1 MTLNRHQDRFD
12 LYFADPRSTLCKL
25 ILRDES
31 PYYIKENI
39 FDNIKFY
46 PEAFSLLSERDGYSH
61 LYWYSMGGN
70 LIKKVTN
77 GKFEVKDFLGYDE
90 EDGSFYYTSNEE
102 SPLRKA
108 VYKTDKKG
116 RKTKLSQKAGTNT
129 PLFSKSMK
137 YYMNKF
143 TNVDTPHA
151 HHTERQ
157 YGQNI
162 KNPCH

>member
-1 MTLNRHQDRFD
+1 M
-12 LYFADPRSTLCKL
+12 
-25 ILRDES
+25 LRDES

-39 FDNIKFY
+39 FDNIQFY
-46 PEAFSLLSERDGYSH
+46 PEYFSMLSERDGYSH

-108 VYKTDKKG
+108 VYKIIVSTG
-116 RKTKLSQKAGTNT
+116 RNQYASLQQIDEVLYEQVLQLGYSYVGY
-129 PLFSKSMK
+129 L
-137 YYMNKF
+137 
-143 TNVDTPHA
+143 
-151 HHTERQ
+151 ER
-157 YGQNI
+157 
-162 KNPCH
+162 

>member
-1 MTLNRHQDRFD
+1 MAIITLNRHQDRFD

-25 ILRDES
+25 MLRDES

-39 FDNIKFY
+39 FDNIQFY
-46 PEAFSLLSERDGYSH
+46 PEYFSMLSERDGYSH

-108 VYKTDKKG
+108 VYKIDKKKDQIVSTG
-116 RKTKLSQKAGTNT
+116 RNQYASLQQIDEVLYEQVLQLGYSYVGY
-129 PLFSKSMK
+129 L
-137 YYMNKF
+137 
-143 TNVDTPHA
+143 
-151 HHTERQ
+151 ER
-157 YGQNI
+157 
-162 KNPCH
+162 

>member
-1 MTLNRHQDRFD
+1 MKLPLDADGYIPRIRFTKDANKLAIMTLNRHQDRFD

-39 FDNIKFY
+39 FDNIQFY
-46 PEAFSLLSERDGYSH
+46 PRNISAYLANVTVTVTSIGIA
-61 LYWYSMGGN
+61 WGGN

-108 VYKTDKKG
+108 VYKIDKKG
-116 RKTKLSQKAGTNT
+116 QVSNYPNR
-129 PLFSKSMK
+129 
-137 YYMNKF
+137 
-143 TNVDTPHA
+143 
-151 HHTERQ
+151 
-157 YGQNI
+157 
-162 KNPCH
+162 